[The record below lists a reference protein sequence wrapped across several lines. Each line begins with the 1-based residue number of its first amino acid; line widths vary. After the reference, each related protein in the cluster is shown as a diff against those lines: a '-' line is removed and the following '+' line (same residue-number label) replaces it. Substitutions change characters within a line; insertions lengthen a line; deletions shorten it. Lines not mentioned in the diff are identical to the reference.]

1 MMSKQKLLKLFIK
14 FLKYHQV
21 YDSYVLRLI
30 NTKGYKMSQNFI
42 IRTIKKEPENLIMS
56 AFLWVTPKNQK
67 ITWSQLHSEW
77 NKILEN
83 NGFNVS

>member
-1 MMSKQKLLKLFIK
+1 MMSKQKILKLFIK

-30 NTKGYKMSQNFI
+30 NTKGYKISQNFI
-42 IRTIKKEPENLIMS
+42 IRTIKKEPENLIVS
-56 AFLWVTPKNQK
+56 AFFWITPKNQK
-67 ITWSQLHSEW
+67 ITWSQLHSKWE
-77 NKILEN
+77 KILEN